1 MNPGFGN
8 ILEGLNGQQGIKAH
22 GSVEDLIRNV
32 LGNSF
37 MQAAPQQVL
46 PVADPVM
53 DEPIDI
59 PKLEDKPIP
68 PPKKKEEPRCG
79 DCDQPISGCICQF
92 DEVEFD
98 DDHSEDEEDLS
109 PFQRVLRSGQYKETK
124 SETSPYKKSDGIG
137 LPPKEKVPVKPISK
151 HYTFYRDKDEV
162 FECKVTIEGTMSTAT
177 ARLILVTDTWN
188 LVFYGKIKKDG
199 TCLIPIKKLSV
210 FPIGTTG
217 RATLEVVVDDVV
229 FSAWE
234 DAFRVEESRR
244 VKVQIKG
251 KS

>member
-1 MNPGFGN
+1 MNPGFSK
-8 ILEGLNGQQGIKAH
+8 ILSGLNNQQGIKAH

-37 MQAAPQQVL
+37 IQAIPQ
-46 PVADPVM
+46 PESEP
-53 DEPIDI
+53 EPISDYAPIEI
-59 PKLEDKPIP
+59 PKLDDSP
-68 PPKKKEEPRCG
+68 PPKKKEEPLCG
-79 DCDQPISGCICQF
+79 DCDYPVSKCVCQF
-92 DEVEFD
+92 EEMDTEEEQEET
-98 DDHSEDEEDLS
+98 EDDLS
-109 PFQRVLRSGQYKETK
+109 PFQRVLRSGQYKEERP
-124 SETSPYKKSDGIG
+124 ETSKYKKMDGIG

-177 ARLILVTDTWN
+177 VRLILATDTWN

-210 FPIGTTG
+210 FPLGTTG

>member
-1 MNPGFGN
+1 MNQSFNN
-8 ILEGLNGQQGIKAH
+8 ILNGLNSQQGIKAH

-37 MQAAPQQVL
+37 MQSSPQPQPQFEPELIPDDAPI
-46 PVADPVM
+46 
-53 DEPIDI
+53 EI
-59 PKLEDKPIP
+59 PKFQEDT
-68 PPKKKEEPRCG
+68 PKKKEEPICG
-79 DCDQPISGCICQF
+79 DCEYPLSKCACQF
-92 DEVEFD
+92 DEIEIETD
-98 DDHSEDEEDLS
+98 DDEEEEELS
-109 PFQRVLRSGQYKETK
+109 PFQRVLRSGQYREEKPE
-124 SETSPYKKSDGIG
+124 PIQYKKTDGIG
-137 LPPKEKVPVKPISK
+137 LKPREKVPVKPISK

-177 ARLILVTDTWN
+177 VRLILATDVWN

-199 TCLIPIKKLSV
+199 TCLIPIKKLTV
-210 FPIGTTG
+210 FPLGTTG